1 MDSERQ
7 IFSLLSKQWLK
18 EAEKEGNYIQRSK
31 EKQALELDFIIF
43 TRIWGSPSSE
53 WCLLLRNLYS
63 PVPPD
68 GAPAFFIA
76 SLYVTS
82 SEKPSWLPTTISVP
96 MPLCFYFYFTYS
108 ENFIPPCSSSPRKF
122 HFRSYFCLL
131 LLLFC
136 HSLLAQYNDLQ

>member
-53 WCLLLRNLYS
+53 
-63 PVPPD
+63 
-68 GAPAFFIA
+68 
-76 SLYVTS
+76 
-82 SEKPSWLPTTISVP
+82 
-96 MPLCFYFYFTYS
+96 
-108 ENFIPPCSSSPRKF
+108 
-122 HFRSYFCLL
+122 
-131 LLLFC
+131 
-136 HSLLAQYNDLQ
+136 